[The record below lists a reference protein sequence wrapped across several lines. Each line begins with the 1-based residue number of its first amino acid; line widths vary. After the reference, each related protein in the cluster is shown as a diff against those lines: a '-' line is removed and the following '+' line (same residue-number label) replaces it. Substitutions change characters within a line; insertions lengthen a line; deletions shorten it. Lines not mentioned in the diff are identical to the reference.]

1 MTEST
6 FRTTCNSATPINP
19 VPFHRN
25 ELRYKGS
32 INATILDLLQLFG
45 QPILHKKYESD
56 SSHFGEI
63 SFFEWEVGFL
73 NIYIQPYMTE
83 FDIKE
88 DMSNMTTAFNWI
100 VLARPEDF
108 MAIDD
113 LKKFL
118 NFVNGLGNKDHLING
133 SPAATV
139 SVRDLNDTVKK

>member
-1 MTEST
+1 MTESSFKT
-6 FRTTCNSATPINP
+6 SCISATPINP

-32 INATILDLLQLFG
+32 IYATTVELLNMFG
-45 QPILHKKYESD
+45 MPIPHRNTDRELT
-56 SSHFGEI
+56 FI
-63 SFFEWEVGFL
+63 EWEVGFL
-73 NIYIQPYMTE
+73 NIWIQPYLAE
-83 FDIKE
+83 FDME
-88 DMSNMTTAFNWI
+88 DYSNNFTTKYNWI